1 MNRITATQHTRR
13 PGRVARA
20 VVFLALAGLLLAP
33 LLGHALP
40 RASASTPRW
49 RSVVLVDDSGTAL
62 TPSTLLSAPFH
73 AAGSVTVAWKVAA
86 AGAAGYRSSFAV
98 ALTDAQGHT
107 RARLVTTTRAG
118 RASAT
123 TEVNWR
129 GTCYLKMS
137 IANMNYAIVGY
148 MLAPAR

>member
-1 MNRITATQHTRR
+1 MHTTR
-13 PGRVARA
+13 PGRAARA
-20 VVFLALAGLLLAP
+20 VASLALAGLLVAP

-40 RASASTPRW
+40 RASASTLRP
-49 RSVVLVDDSGTAL
+49 VVLLNASGTAL

-86 AGAAGYRSSFAV
+86 ADAAGYRSSFAV

-107 RARLVTTTRAG
+107 RARLVATTRAG
-118 RASAT
+118 RAIAT

-129 GTCYLKMS
+129 GTCYIKVS
-137 IANMNYAIVGY
+137 VANMDYAIVSY
-148 MLAPAR
+148 TLAPAR

>member
-1 MNRITATQHTRR
+1 M
-13 PGRVARA
+13 ARA
-20 VVFLALAGLLLAP
+20 VASLALAGLLLAP

-40 RASASTPRW
+40 RASASTPRP
-49 RSVVLVDDSGTAL
+49 VVLLNASGTAL
-62 TPSTLLSAPFH
+62 TASTLLSAPFH
-73 AAGSVTVAWKVAA
+73 AAGPVTVAWKVAA
-86 AGAAGYRSSFAV
+86 ADAAGIRSYFAV

-107 RARLVTTTRAG
+107 RARLGATTRAG

-123 TEVNWR
+123 TDVNWR

-148 MLAPAR
+148 TLAAAQ